1 MLIFGNSRL
10 GFSWIILLDCKEYGK
25 NQYKKREL
33 SQLSY
38 DLNVTDPLI
47 IPLIFMFLSWREKA
61 HGYTLETY
69 TIETNVSCTVFCLK
83 YTSNWMLRF

>member
-1 MLIFGNSRL
+1 M
-10 GFSWIILLDCKEYGK
+10 LDCKEYGK

-69 TIETNVSCTVFCLK
+69 AIETNVSCTVFCLK
-83 YTSNWMLRF
+83 YTSN